1 MDLTKLYHSFK
12 LRHIFAGETEEN
24 AKKPVMKIKLGSIK
38 ISETSAALIQSGLKF
53 DTKKQALLEEG

>member
-1 MDLTKLYHSFK
+1 MAY
-12 LRHIFAGETEEN
+12 IFAGETEDS
-24 AKKPVMKIKLGSIK
+24 AKKPAMKIKLGSIK